1 MDKKYSSEKD
11 KSSVCVLCDVLKKI
25 VDVKKKSDARKKIY
39 RTRWRKLIFLN
50 N

>member
-1 MDKKYSSEKD
+1 MDKQYSSEKD
-11 KSSVCVLCDVLKKI
+11 KSSVCVLCDVLKI